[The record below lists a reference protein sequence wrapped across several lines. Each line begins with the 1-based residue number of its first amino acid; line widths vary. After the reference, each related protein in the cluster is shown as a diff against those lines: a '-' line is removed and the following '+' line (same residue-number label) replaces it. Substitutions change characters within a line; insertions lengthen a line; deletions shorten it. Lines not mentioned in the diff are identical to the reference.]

1 MLIISM
7 FNFPIGTIIGGV
19 LWKRMSHPA
28 TKKYLNYPD
37 EF

>member
-7 FNFPIGTIIGGV
+7 FNFPIGTIIDGV

-28 TKKYLNYPD
+28 AEKYLNYLK